1 MQQGVE
7 AIRHG
12 KTTTGNKV
20 GAAALKPFERTCD
33 ARNRIKQWQTPAEVF
48 ATEQKRKRRQRL
60 SHREEVGRQ
69 AHLRIV
75 LFFFYS
81 SRLLLCSVAPYLSF
95 TDPRHSLLLFDAP
108 LFSLLL

>member
-1 MQQGVE
+1 MRLIMQQGVE

-69 AHLRIV
+69 AHLLIV
-75 LFFFYS
+75 LVFF
-81 SRLLLCSVAPYLSF
+81 
-95 TDPRHSLLLFDAP
+95 
-108 LFSLLL
+108 